1 MRLRNLLM
9 ILVTLTMLI
18 FSGCATTDKIVY
30 VDKPVPYAVPV
41 KCEVP
46 EVTCDFKGEGSEPIL
61 RLLEC
66 VVDQKKAIA
75 VCQGH

>member
-1 MRLRNLLM
+1 MKQKSLLT
-9 ILVTLTMLI
+9 ILVILTTLI
-18 FSGCATTDKIVY
+18 FSGCVAEKIVY

-46 EVTCDFKGEGSEPIL
+46 EVKCNFKGKGSEPIL

-66 VVDQKKAIA
+66 VVDQKKAME
-75 VCQGH
+75 VCNEN